1 MRSVSVASL
10 IRCRALGVRTDAV
23 ARVHPTLHPPGLM
36 HPMRTS
42 VMEKSP
48 VHQGFGL
55 AGMRDRVAFEWY
67 VRNLRALLDA

>member
-1 MRSVSVASL
+1 
-10 IRCRALGVRTDAV
+10 
-23 ARVHPTLHPPGLM
+23 M